1 MSSRPARHW
10 TAFLLVFL
18 WLLAPA
24 MAAGPARTVVTTEN
38 GDYFGFDLRSEQNL
52 SLEQCKAVCLGDPGC
67 RAFTYNTKARWCF
80 LKSDF
85 NKLKPFAGAIA
96 GKVVEQA
103 VDPDIGAPPELT
115 YFPAWM
121 ADEARQYRSNLAS
134 GAAVGR
140 RQRARPVCRSRRL
153 RDAVQ
158 RPAHRDAELYRGR
171 RHLPGRRKSLDQPR

>member
-52 SLEQCKAVCLGDPGC
+52 SLDQCKATCFSDSSC
-67 RAFTYNTKARWCF
+67 RAFTYNTKAKWCF

-85 NKLKPFAGAIA
+85 ATIKPFSNATA
-96 GKVVEQA
+96 GKVVNISG
-103 VDPDIGAPPELT
+103 DPDIGAFGGAFCVVNVQSVSVLKPEK
-115 YFPAWM
+115 PAIGFSTPLSIFTM
-121 ADEARQYRSNLAS
+121 
-134 GAAVGR
+134 
-140 RQRARPVCRSRRL
+140 
-153 RDAVQ
+153 
-158 RPAHRDAELYRGR
+158 
-171 RHLPGRRKSLDQPR
+171 